1 MGPNAD
7 LLQRHRAFHVVHP
20 FPLLL
25 LRFPHGGKGG
35 GRLQPLLRPFKSD
48 VGWVLYGIIINQF
61 RFSDNLRLRETH
73 LDDKALVS
81 GLVGVHATCHRA
93 QIQVQ
98 RDEIELEEETVNCEG
113 QREQNDIVQE
123 GVHRNHR
130 RVEEKQRV
138 ALTTN
143 SRSAQMYTVPS
154 DS

>member
-1 MGPNAD
+1 M
-7 LLQRHRAFHVVHP
+7 
-20 FPLLL
+20 
-25 LRFPHGGKGG
+25 
-35 GRLQPLLRPFKSD
+35 
-48 VGWVLYGIIINQF
+48 GWVLYGIIINQLCVL
-61 RFSDNLRLRETH
+61 DNLRLRETR
-73 LDDKALVS
+73 LNDKALVS

-138 ALTTN
+138 ALRTN